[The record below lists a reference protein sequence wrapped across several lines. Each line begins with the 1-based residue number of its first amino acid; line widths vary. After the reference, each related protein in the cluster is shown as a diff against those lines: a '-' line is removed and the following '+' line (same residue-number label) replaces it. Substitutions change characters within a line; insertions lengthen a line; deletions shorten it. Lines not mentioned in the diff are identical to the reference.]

1 MNNNA
6 SQLNSFPMVFI
17 HGSFANAKSWRRI
30 VDFIKNTNTCVT
42 VDLPG
47 HGGQQDPN
55 DFDNPS
61 LHPEFD
67 TISSNITD
75 HPECEKGIHLIGH
88 SYGGVVA
95 LAAAMNLDIPV
106 KKLTLF
112 EPVDVRVLP
121 VFAQTTAYE
130 EVVQFVE
137 EYRLAVKNN
146 EKHAC
151 SRVIDFWGGP
161 GSYAAIPK
169 FIQDT
174 MEPMTPNNIRHWDIC
189 KSEAPVLEDYQKIN
203 FPVHLVH
210 GSCSNPIAKLISI
223 SLNENIPK
231 SDLTVIQGASHF
243 MITTHVEKCVEI
255 LLSIEG

>member
-1 MNNNA
+1 MTKTDNKNND
-6 SQLNSFPMVFI
+6 LPIIFI

-30 VDFIKNTNTCVT
+30 VDILNNTNTCIAL
-42 VDLPG
+42 DLPG
-47 HGGQQDPN
+47 HSGQQDPD

-61 LHPEFD
+61 LQPEFD
-67 TISSNITD
+67 AISSKIKD
-75 HPECEKGIHLIGH
+75 HPECKKGIHLIGH

-121 VFAQTTAYE
+121 VFAQTAAYE
-130 EVVQFVE
+130 KVIQFVE

-189 KSEAPVLEDYQKIN
+189 KSAAPVLEDYQKIN

-210 GSCSNPIAKLISI
+210 VSC
-223 SLNENIPK
+223 
-231 SDLTVIQGASHF
+231 
-243 MITTHVEKCVEI
+243 
-255 LLSIEG
+255 